1 MTTMKFKRRPLTVIP
16 PYVSMADIAFN
27 LVLFF
32 LILAKTQD
40 DSHIQWEPAKD
51 TGTKQVSNAKIS
63 VTVDKDNRVYLN
75 GQQIGLREMSDKVA
89 QELGDRPPNERTVL
103 LKIHKDTLAATFE
116 PIMEAVS
123 NAGGEVVHVIEE
135 EVQK

>member
-1 MTTMKFKRRPLTVIP
+1 MKFPRRKLEAIP

-40 DSHIQWEPAKD
+40 DSHIQWEPAKA
-51 TGTKQVSNAKIS
+51 GGAKPVANAKVSIS
-63 VTVDKDNRVYLN
+63 VDKDNKVYLN
-75 GQQIGLREMSDKVA
+75 TVQVGLSGLADAVA
-89 QELGDRPPNERTVL
+89 RELGDRPPGDRTVV
-103 LKIHKDTLAATFE
+103 LKIHKDTLAATFD

-123 NAGGEVVHVIEE
+123 QAGGDVVHVIDEE
-135 EVQK
+135 FPH